1 MSSTLTP
8 ASPPSAS
15 AHPWRRRSVT
25 TLILVV
31 CAALAAMWVYA
42 LVFAPDTPRNW
53 LPDRAW
59 AARAQ
64 ATCTQAQD
72 EIAALPRAET
82 FKDVQP
88 RSEALRRR
96 ADVGDQANAIVRAMI
111 ATLRADRPADATT
124 QKAVDQWL
132 ADYDAYLGARVA
144 HVQEWR
150 NGVDGQFAEPKN
162 PESPNNPQP
171 ISIGMDDFAGN
182 NRMAACRVPGDM

>member
-8 ASPPSAS
+8 GPPPATT
-15 AHPWRRRSVT
+15 AHPWRRRIVT
-25 TLILVV
+25 AVILVA

-59 AARAQ
+59 TARAE
-64 ATCTQAQD
+64 ATCTKAQD
-72 EIAALPRAET
+72 DIAALPRAET

-88 RSEALRRR
+88 HSEALRRR
-96 ADVGDQANAIVRAMI
+96 ADVGDQANAIVGTMI
-111 ATLRADRPADATT
+111 ATLRADRPADAVT

-132 ADYDAYLGARVA
+132 ADYDAYLRAREA

-150 NGVDGQFAEPKN
+150 SGVDGQFGEPKN
-162 PESPNNPQP
+162 PETPNNPQP

-182 NRMAACRVPGDM
+182 NRMAA